1 MPKGG
6 RSKKKK
12 AADYVRIES
21 DAKPSLDEY
30 EPTGTWV
37 VLRSNERNGGAK
49 NYWRADLD

>member
-6 RSKKKK
+6 RGKKKW
-12 AADYVRIES
+12 AADFVRIES

-37 VLRSNERNGGAK
+37 VLRSNKFNGSAK